1 MRGKINIRYI
11 DFTPSRN
18 GNRVF
23 HFAIRTQPL
32 VEELASV
39 EMPLEFLVGADRIP
53 FQDCAAIS
61 YAKLQHLVD
70 IGDSDLPR
78 NLCLTASDIFEF
90 RKPTREQATQAAH
103 GSRKRSQ

>member
-23 HFAIRTQPL
+23 HFAIRTQPM

-39 EMPLEFLVGADRIP
+39 EMPQEFLVGDNRIP
-53 FQDCAAIS
+53 FQDCAGIS
-61 YAKLQHLVD
+61 YAKLQHLVE
-70 IGDSDLPR
+70 IEGSDLPR

-90 RKPTREQATQAAH
+90 RKPLREQSAAAH
-103 GSRKRSQ
+103 GYRKRA